1 MPDETVLEWMHPDQS
16 RRVVLTRRRNGLY
29 SYEELVF
36 TIEADQAFGTYE
48 YWRVSHRNGGL
59 YASIIDAQNDARLE
73 IPWLEALLTSP
84 G

>member
-1 MPDETVLEWMHPDQS
+1 MPDETVLEWTHPDQS
-16 RRVVLTRRRNGLY
+16 RRVVLTRRPNGLY

-36 TIEADQAFGTYE
+36 TIEEDQAFGTYE
-48 YWRVSHRNGGL
+48 YWHVSHRSGGL